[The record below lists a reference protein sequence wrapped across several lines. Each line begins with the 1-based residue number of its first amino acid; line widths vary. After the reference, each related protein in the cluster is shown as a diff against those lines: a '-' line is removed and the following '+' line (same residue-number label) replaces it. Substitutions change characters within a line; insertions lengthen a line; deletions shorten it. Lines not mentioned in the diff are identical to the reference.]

1 MENSTIIFDDI
12 KLFKNRDGFVI
23 SSENSLL
30 VLGDLNNSK
39 GYDIINKILINNVN
53 EVEEYSISHNFQYN
67 RYYTQNSD
75 SVIILNFANSY
86 IETNIFNG
94 LKLMRNNKDSKLDL
108 GQIIIINN
116 KLTHKE
122 LLELYRIGIK
132 KKEKYFNS
140 MKLPSSIQNFLNS
153 NEFLAIVSKTS
164 SNNSNEDFGY
174 IKEEFINSISMSYS
188 NFFKELDVD
197 FGILDYIYSL
207 GFTLD
212 DLVDVGMELLVSVE
226 DTDEIRGK
234 LKNQLL
240 SSISDINVIALII
253 AAIRTEEDFMGKTLR
268 EVNVDD
274 DPAYLYTDE
283 VLGLAIANQIAGTKA
298 TFNFKRY
305 DENKP
310 GILSKLD
317 PMTDDIF
324 AGLIAGSM
332 SKIFDEH

>member
-1 MENSTIIFDDI
+1 MEDSTTIFNDI
-12 KLFKNRDGFVI
+12 KLFKNQDEFVI
-23 SSENSLL
+23 SSENSLS

-39 GYDIINKILINNVN
+39 GYDTINKILINNVGK
-53 EVEEYSISHNFQYN
+53 VEEYSISHNFQYN

-75 SVIILNFANSY
+75 NLIIINFANSY
-86 IETNIFNG
+86 LKTNTFNG
-94 LKLMRNNKDSKLDL
+94 LKLIMNKKDSKLDL

-122 LLELYRIGIK
+122 LLELYKIGIK
-132 KKEKYFNS
+132 NKEKYFNYR
-140 MKLPSSIQNFLNS
+140 KLPSTIQNFLNS
-153 NEFLAIVSKTS
+153 NEFLAIASKTS
-164 SNNSNEDFGY
+164 SNNSNKDFEY
-174 IKEEFINSISMSYS
+174 IKEEFINSMSKSYS

-207 GFTLD
+207 GFNID
-212 DLVDVGMELLVSVE
+212 DLVDAGMELLVGVE
-226 DTDEIRGK
+226 NTDEIRDK